1 MKFKNKI
8 AVYATMLTI
17 GAVSLTGCGE
27 KDNFNNKDTN
37 TAMSEEI
44 SKEQEKTF
52 EARCHVFSVRNYA
65 YPDSN
70 EHKNIVNVPDGYE
83 VFDIEYVIRDQ
94 IRSSDSP
101 TYDVWYINTVPVT
114 VKGTWNEDSNEYEY
128 TNFGTPIEESKSTE
142 VPQKQKKK

>member
-1 MKFKNKI
+1 MNFKNKI

-27 KDNFNNKDTN
+27 KDNSNNKDTN
-37 TAMSEEI
+37 TVISKEI
-44 SKEQEKTF
+44 NKEQEKTF
-52 EARCHVFSVRNYA
+52 DAGCHVFSIRNDA
-65 YPDSN
+65 YPASY

-83 VFDIEYVIRDQ
+83 IFDIEYVIKSYDKT
-94 IRSSDSP
+94 SDSP

-128 TNFGTPIEESKSTE
+128 TNFGTPIEEKKNTE
-142 VPQKQKKK
+142 EQQVQKKK